1 MKILVTSIL
10 TFVSTNI
17 DDIFILVLFYGNPRF
32 KEKEIIAGQL
42 IGILALTGASLLAS
56 LIGLLID
63 KPYIG
68 LFGLIPIYL
77 GAKALWTLVKNKE
90 NEEAVTIEEKKLARN
105 NLLSVA
111 GTTFANGGDNIGI
124 YVPLFATLTW
134 TSKFVMVLVF
144 IAMTFLWCY
153 AARYLTQ
160 HPYVARAVNKYG
172 HLVTPFVLILLG
184 LYILYENQS
193 VQLITKL

>member
-42 IGILALTGASLLAS
+42 IGILALTGVSLLAS